1 MTEKEKGRTLVA
13 LAASSDRLAA
23 LVESLSARDGA
34 QEIPYLGWTVA
45 DTAAHVVTVAQ
56 RLLGDRRRSAL
67 PEETGR
73 LNEICLDEFADRE
86 PISLAARLRSDM
98 GVVVERVYP
107 KVDFDR
113 IYPFH
118 AGTTISAGGG
128 AAFVLCELLVHGYD
142 IASSTQRE
150 WEIPAQEAAV
160 AVRGPV
166 EFWNRFLDAEGLPT
180 LVVEFGEDDAAHFPV
195 RGGTVGDVDGPI
207 KADAVEL
214 LLAMF
219 GRTVPADER
228 IATVLA
234 GLPQL

>member
-1 MTEKEKGRTLVA
+1 MTEKKAQTLAA

-23 LVESLSARDGA
+23 LVESLDAKDSA
-34 QEIPYLGWTVA
+34 QEIPLLGWTVA
-45 DTAAHVVTVAQ
+45 ETAAHVVTVAG

-73 LNEICLDEFADRE
+73 LNEICLGEFADRD
-86 PISLAARLRSDM
+86 PASLAARLRADM

-113 IYPFH
+113 VYPFH
-118 AGTTISAGGG
+118 GGSTISAGGG
-128 AAFVLCELLVHGYD
+128 AAFVLCELLVHGHD
-142 IASSTQRE
+142 IASSTQRD
-150 WEIPAQEAAV
+150 WVIPAQEAAI

-166 EFWNRFLDAEGLPT
+166 EFWTRLFDADGLPR
-180 LVVEFGEDDAAHFPV
+180 LVVQLGDGAPV
-195 RGGTVGDVDGPI
+195 QIPARGGTVDDVDRPMRM
-207 KADAVEL
+207 DAVEL

-228 IATVLA
+228 FATVLA
-234 GLPQL
+234 ALPQL